1 MYVYIHTSLRKED
14 MCSNIRRTNE
24 RRKERGSFWVW
35 REGIRFPVDKTNTQR
50 YWSIA
55 DCEMN
60 GPSPTHTRIY
70 THTIQVASPDVSPL
84 SPTWRTKRTA
94 STAKSLHRVDQWG
107 ATERRSY
114 TTCPSCLLTLLSLD
128 GEDEG
133 KEGKKKERRNNGE
146 ILRERPVMRRTW
158 WAVVQQASPAWQSY
172 SLPSSNST
180 HITQSEICGH
190 ITTMIPLTDWKLLET
205 IRRPRHWFLRIRKT
219 RIHPSVQVTCLFF

>member
-14 MCSNIRRTNE
+14 MCSNIRRANERTNE
-24 RRKERGSFWVW
+24 RRKERGSFWVE

-94 STAKSLHRVDQWG
+94 STAKSLHRVDQ
-107 ATERRSY
+107 
-114 TTCPSCLLTLLSLD
+114 
-128 GEDEG
+128 
-133 KEGKKKERRNNGE
+133 
-146 ILRERPVMRRTW
+146 
-158 WAVVQQASPAWQSY
+158 
-172 SLPSSNST
+172 
-180 HITQSEICGH
+180 
-190 ITTMIPLTDWKLLET
+190 
-205 IRRPRHWFLRIRKT
+205 
-219 RIHPSVQVTCLFF
+219 